1 MKQCSVYCINTEKD
15 VIADILQ
22 QTSKQ
27 MKVVIVGTNLTII
40 LSRKDTR
47 QPYIGR
53 VANMEFETFGE
64 LE

>member
-1 MKQCSVYCINTEKD
+1 MKQCSVYCINTGKD
-15 VIADILQ
+15 ATADILQ

-27 MKVVIVGTNLTII
+27 MKVAIVGTNLTII

-47 QPYIGR
+47 QPYVGR
-53 VANMEFETFGE
+53 IANMEFETFGE

>member
-1 MKQCSVYCINTEKD
+1 
-15 VIADILQ
+15 
-22 QTSKQ
+22 
-27 MKVVIVGTNLTII
+27 MKVAIVGTNLTII

>member
-15 VIADILQ
+15 ATADILQ

-27 MKVVIVGTNLTII
+27 MKVATVGTNLTIV

-53 VANMEFETFGE
+53 IANMEFETFGE

>member
-15 VIADILQ
+15 ATADILQ

-27 MKVVIVGTNLTII
+27 MKVAIVGTNLTIV

-53 VANMEFETFGE
+53 IANMEFETFGE